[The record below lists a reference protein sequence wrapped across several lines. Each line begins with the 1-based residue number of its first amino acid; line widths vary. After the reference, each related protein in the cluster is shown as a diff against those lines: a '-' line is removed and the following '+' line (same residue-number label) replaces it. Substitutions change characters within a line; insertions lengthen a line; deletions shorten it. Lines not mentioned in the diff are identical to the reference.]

1 MGIYRNERDFYAES
15 DERKTGMAYT
25 RNSGSGGN
33 GTPDAERHM
42 YSVGEVCA
50 KFNLTRKTLFY
61 YDRIGLVKPTDRIGS
76 QAYKVY
82 DANAIEILQK
92 VSEYREAGLM
102 IEEIRSLLD
111 QKEPDPDTVFRNAQ
125 KRLLAKRDEIEKQ
138 LERLA
143 CLIEAE

>member
-1 MGIYRNERDFYAES
+1 
-15 DERKTGMAYT
+15 MAYT

-33 GTPDAERHM
+33 GTPDTERHM

-82 DANAIEILQK
+82 DADALEILRK
-92 VSEYREAGLM
+92 VSEYREAGIT
-102 IEEIRSLLD
+102 IEEIRSLLNP
-111 QKEPDPDTVFRNAQ
+111 EGPDPDTVFRNAQ
-125 KRLLAKRDEIEKQ
+125 KRLLAQRDEIEKQ

-143 CLIEAE
+143 RLIGAEK

>member
-1 MGIYRNERDFYAES
+1 MF
-15 DERKTGMAYT
+15 
-25 RNSGSGGN
+25 
-33 GTPDAERHM
+33 
-42 YSVGEVCA
+42 SVKEICSIAGV
-50 KFNLTRKTLFY
+50 TRKTLFY

>member
-1 MGIYRNERDFYAES
+1 
-15 DERKTGMAYT
+15 MAYT

-138 LERLA
+138 LERLSR
-143 CLIEAE
+143 LIKVEK